1 MERKELDEVLIAE
14 RVVLADGFE
23 EALIGYALRA
33 GFDGAVAVYDQK
45 RCLHIL
51 MERDGMT
58 YEDAV
63 EFFEFNVIGAWVGP
77 KTPIFA
83 SLVTRTSD

>member
-1 MERKELDEVLIAE
+1 MDQKELDDVLIAQN
-14 RVVLADGFE
+14 VALADGFE
-23 EALIGYALRA
+23 DALIGYALRY
-33 GFDGAVAVYDQK
+33 GFDGAVAVYDQE
-45 RCLHIL
+45 RCLRIL
-51 MERDGMT
+51 MERDGMS

-83 SLVTRTSD
+83 SLVTRTGD